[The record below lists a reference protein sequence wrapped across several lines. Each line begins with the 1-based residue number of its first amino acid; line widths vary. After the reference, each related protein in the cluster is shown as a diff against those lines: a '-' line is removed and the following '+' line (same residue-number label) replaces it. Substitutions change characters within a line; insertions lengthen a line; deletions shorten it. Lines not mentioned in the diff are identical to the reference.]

1 MFKKYKNKIFILIFV
16 LFIIYIIYWALI
28 DEESEEAKEE
38 KIVITENKKEKI
50 EKKEEKDVGD
60 KVIIDIKGEVNNPG
74 VYELKESNNVNDAIN
89 VAGGLTKKSDTSNIN
104 LSKKLTDEMVII
116 VYSKDEINKM
126 KQENKV
132 TCPPCNDALIVEEKS
147 KITTSD
153 TKININTA
161 GEEELTSLDGIGQAK
176 AQAIIEYRNQNN
188 GFKSIDELKNVSGIG
203 ENAFEKIKD
212 KITI

>member
-1 MFKKYKNKIFILIFV
+1 MFKKYKNKIFVLIFV
-16 LFIIYIIYWALI
+16 IFTIYIIYWALI